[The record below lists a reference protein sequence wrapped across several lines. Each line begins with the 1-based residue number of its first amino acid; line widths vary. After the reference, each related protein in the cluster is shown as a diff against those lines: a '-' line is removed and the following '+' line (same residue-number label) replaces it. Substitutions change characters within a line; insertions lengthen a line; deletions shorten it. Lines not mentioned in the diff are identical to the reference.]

1 MHEQIFTAALIYN
14 LLQFVLLS
22 WRYVQCVEVPPR
34 GTPPVLAMRPGLAPT
49 RKRKGRYPS
58 GFA

>member
-1 MHEQIFTAALIYN
+1 MHEQIFIAVYIVYLLEIALGR
-14 LLQFVLLS
+14 
-22 WRYVQCVEVPPR
+22 WRHLVRYEVPIADA
-34 GTPPVLAMRPGLAPT
+34 PPLGMAPT